1 MIIFVYRKNYKIY
14 NKYKVLKYIIIYKV
28 WKNCIVYVDLR
39 FVVLLY
45 DFVIEFY
52 RLYIY
57 DFMYLVV
64 FYV

>member
-28 WKNCIVYVDLR
+28 WKNCIVYVDLW